1 LLFKTWEW
9 WPDPYLLLMTVI
21 LGPAGFGFTRV
32 PLAESASLA
41 TTGAVATINNKG
53 NIGAG
58 LKAVV
63 SKDGLTNAAIATVT
77 ANIAQDYLGDMTMT
91 KVVNGKTMIDLG
103 SIQAVSHFAG
113 QQLINNVSAAAIA
126 KALSL

>member
-1 LLFKTWEW
+1 
-9 WPDPYLLLMTVI
+9 M
-21 LGPAGFGFTRV
+21 
-32 PLAESASLA
+32 
-41 TTGAVATINNKG
+41 
-53 NIGAG
+53 
-58 LKAVV
+58 KAVV
-63 SKDGLTNAAIATVT
+63 SKDGLTNAAIAAVT